1 MLPVMQIISRNSFC
15 EATIILIPKPNEN
28 SIKKVQLITLMNTD
42 LKYTKQNI
50 NMLSSE
56 TNLRDKQKDIMIK
69 LGLYTERKVE
79 LTFK

>member
-1 MLPVMQIISRNSFC
+1 
-15 EATIILIPKPNEN
+15 
-28 SIKKVQLITLMNTD
+28 MNTD